1 MRKLTNNWRGS
12 RPKFV
17 LRAKRE
23 LLRIDGKSVEVILR
37 ADPRARRFIV
47 KVDPATGQVVVVSP
61 TSRSL
66 DRALEFARGE
76 REWIAGRLASV
87 PPPVHLA
94 VGSEILFRGVEH
106 QIRAG
111 NGGRAPVWIDRDALR
126 PTIRVEGRSEH
137 IARRLLDWLKREAR
151 RRIDERVAHYSE
163 QLGVTAKRIS
173 IRDTTSR
180 WGSCSSTRTLSFSWR
195 LILAPPSVLDYV
207 VAHEVSHLRELNHRP
222 RFWRLVETLVSDVQK
237 SQDWLMQYGTL
248 LHRYAPRN
256 RPLG

>member
-1 MRKLTNNWRGS
+1 MRKLKRTFRGS
-12 RPKFV
+12 RPKTV

-66 DRALEFARGE
+66 ERALEFARGE
-76 REWIAGRLASV
+76 KDWIAGRLANV
-87 PPPVHLA
+87 PPPVRLA
-94 VGSEILFRGVEH
+94 AGSDILFRGVEH

-111 NGGRAPVWIDRDALR
+111 SGGRAPVWIDRDAQR
-126 PTIRVEGRSEH
+126 PTIRVEGQPEH
-137 IARRLLDWLKREAR
+137 TARRLVDWLKREAR
-151 RRIDERVAHYSE
+151 RKIDERVWDYADR
-163 QLGVTAKRIS
+163 LGVKPKRIT
-173 IRDTTSR
+173 IRDTSSR

-222 RFWRLVETLVSDVQK
+222 RFWRLVETLVSDIDK
-237 SQDWLMQYGTL
+237 SQNWLMQNGTL

>member
-1 MRKLTNNWRGS
+1 M
-12 RPKFV
+12 

-66 DRALEFARGE
+66 ERALDFARGE
-76 REWIAGRLASV
+76 KDWIAGRLANV
-87 PPPVHLA
+87 PPPVKLA
-94 VGSEILFRGVEH
+94 AGSEILFRGMQY

-111 NGGRAPVWIDRDALR
+111 NGGRYPVWIDRDAMR
-126 PTIRVEGRSEH
+126 PTLRVGGQPEH
-137 IARRLLDWLKREAR
+137 TARRLVDWLKREAR
-151 RRIDERVAHYSE
+151 RRIDERVAEYAL
-163 QLGVTAKRIS
+163 QLGVKPKRIT

-195 LILAPPSVLDYV
+195 LILAPPSVLEYV
-207 VAHEVSHLRELNHRP
+207 VAHEVAHLRELNHSP
-222 RFWRLVETLVSDVQK
+222 RFWRLVELLVPDIEKNQN
-237 SQDWLMQYGTL
+237 WLSENGTL

-256 RPLG
+256 RPL

>member
-1 MRKLTNNWRGS
+1 M
-12 RPKFV
+12 
-17 LRAKRE
+17 KRE
-23 LLRIDGKSVEVILR
+23 LLKIDGKSVEVILR

-61 TSRSL
+61 TTRSL
-66 DRALEFARGE
+66 ERALEFARGE
-76 REWIAGRLASV
+76 REWIAGRLANV
-87 PPPVHLA
+87 QPPVRLA
-94 VGSEILFRGVEH
+94 AGSEILFRGILH
-106 QIRAG
+106 QIRSG
-111 NGGRAPVWIDRDALR
+111 NGGRTPVWIDRDAPR
-126 PTIRVEGRSEH
+126 PTIRVEGQPEH
-137 IARRLLDWLKREAR
+137 IARRLADWLKREAR
-151 RRIDERVAHYSE
+151 RKIDERVWVYSE
-163 QLGVTAKRIS
+163 QLGVTPKRIT

-222 RFWRLVETLVSDVQK
+222 RFWRLVETLVSDIDR
-237 SQDWLMQYGTL
+237 SQTWLSENGTL

>member
-1 MRKLTNNWRGS
+1 MRRRRKIWHGS
-12 RPKFV
+12 RPRTV
-17 LRAKRE
+17 LRVKRE
-23 LLRIDGKSVEVILR
+23 LLKIDGKSVEVILR

-66 DRALEFARGE
+66 ERALEFARGE
-76 REWIAGRLASV
+76 REWIAGRLANV
-87 PPPVHLA
+87 RPPVHLA
-94 VGSEILFRGVEH
+94 VGSEVLYRGVVH

-111 NGGRAPVWIDRDALR
+111 NGGRAPVWIDRDSFR
-126 PTIRVEGRSEH
+126 PTIRVEGQPEH
-137 IARRLLDWLKREAR
+137 TQRRLLDWLKREAR
-151 RRIDERVAHYSE
+151 RKIDERVSVYAE
-163 QLGVTAKRIS
+163 QLGVTPKRIT

-180 WGSCSSTRTLSFSWR
+180 WGSCSSTRSLSFSWR

-222 RFWRLVETLVSDVQK
+222 RFWHLVETLVADIDK
-237 SQDWLMQYGTL
+237 SQNWLSENGTM
-248 LHRYAPRN
+248 LHRYAPRH